1 MTTDKQYHLVK
12 KDIVSLE
19 EINIKIHNWL
29 LKNRVGY
36 NSKKWSDVIEN
47 YSNIGE
53 FAIPL
58 PPESN
63 LGLSN
68 EDRIGM
74 IEGKLPTDWFKPTE
88 II

>member
-1 MTTDKQYHLVK
+1 MKQFHLIKNDKVK
-12 KDIVSLE
+12 LE
-19 EINIKIHNWL
+19 AINNKINNWL
-29 LKNRVGY
+29 LENREGY
-36 NSKKWSDVIEN
+36 NAEKWSDIIEN
-47 YSNIGE
+47 YSNTEE

>member
-1 MTTDKQYHLVK
+1 MKQFHLIKNDKVK
-12 KDIVSLE
+12 LE
-19 EINIKIHNWL
+19 AINNKINNWL
-29 LKNRVGY
+29 LENREGY
-36 NSKKWSDVIEN
+36 NAEKWSDIIEN
-47 YSNIGE
+47 YSNTEE

-68 EDRIGM
+68 EGRIGM

>member
-1 MTTDKQYHLVK
+1 MKQFNLVK
-12 KDIVSLE
+12 NNKAKLE
-19 EINIKIHNWL
+19 AINNKIHKWL
-29 LKNRVGY
+29 LKNREGY
-36 NSKKWSDVIEN
+36 NAEKWGEVIEN
-47 YSNIGE
+47 DSVPGE
-53 FAIPL
+53 FAIHL

>member
-1 MTTDKQYHLVK
+1 MEQFNLIK
-12 KDIVSLE
+12 KDKVKLE
-19 EINIKIHNWL
+19 AINNKINKWL
-29 LKNRVGY
+29 LENREGY
-36 NSKKWSDVIEN
+36 NAEKWGEVIEN
-47 YSNIGE
+47 YSNTEE

-74 IEGKLPTDWFKPTE
+74 IEGKLPIDWFKPIE

>member
-1 MTTDKQYHLVK
+1 MKQFNLVK
-12 KDIVSLE
+12 NNKAKLE
-19 EINIKIHNWL
+19 AINNKINNWL
-29 LKNRVGY
+29 LENREGY
-36 NSKKWSDVIEN
+36 NAEKWGEIIEN
-47 YSNIGE
+47 YSNVGE
-53 FAIPL
+53 FSLSL

-74 IEGKLPTDWFKPTE
+74 IEGKLPTEWFKPTE